1 MSQLPTPTGLPNS
14 GRRFGAFAMRFIKRA
29 INVLAALVV
38 LAIVGLAALFA
49 LLWRDHRTATTLPEP
64 TGHFAVGRTTYT
76 WMNDA
81 ERDELAPSPGTK
93 REVVVWMWYPAATSA
108 TTGAAISATTG
119 AARAEYLPG
128 PWRLADAQH
137 SGILMSQFL
146 TRDLSLVQAHSLA
159 DADVSPEQRSYP
171 VVIMRA
177 GGGALTTDFTT
188 LAEDLAS
195 HGYIVVGFDAPYRTI
210 VVVLPDNHVVTRP
223 PANDPESLPA
233 DQLDRLANKLLP
245 IWTGDTKFVVSQLE
259 RFNAPDPSGKFT
271 GRLDMQRIGMFGH
284 SFGGAQALQ
293 FCHDDPRCKAGID
306 IDGAP
311 YGSVVQD
318 GLKQPF
324 MFMLSDHSREM
335 SDPAS
340 KNIGAKIQS
349 IYDRLPNGRFFVT
362 IRGANHFSFSDQ
374 MLLKS
379 HYLVGLLH
387 MLGISRLDGRRGLAI
402 TTDYVHTFFDVYLKG
417 APAASLDRPAQ
428 LYPEVQVDH

>member
-1 MSQLPTPTGLPNS
+1 
-14 GRRFGAFAMRFIKRA
+14 
-29 INVLAALVV
+29 
-38 LAIVGLAALFA
+38 
-49 LLWRDHRTATTLPEP
+49 
-64 TGHFAVGRTTYT
+64 
-76 WMNDA
+76 
-81 ERDELAPSPGTK
+81 
-93 REVVVWMWYPAATSA
+93 
-108 TTGAAISATTG
+108 
-119 AARAEYLPG
+119 
-128 PWRLADAQH
+128 
-137 SGILMSQFL
+137 MSQFL

-259 RFNAPDPSGKFT
+259 RFNAADPSGKFT